1 MMVSVIIP
9 SYNSEK
15 TILGCLSSLLDQSYK
30 SDYEIMLVD
39 SSIDATPSIVK
50 TKFPQIQYFHF
61 DKKTDPGTAR
71 NYGVKN
77 SRGDP
82 ILFIDSDCVAEKD
95 WIYRHVQF
103 HNDHPEVAAIG
114 GSVING
120 NNSKDIVG
128 WSSYFG
134 EFREFLPQ
142 NPENFTF
149 HIPTLN
155 ISYKRWVFEKY
166 GFFDP
171 NFYPQ
176 EDLVFNYSITNQ
188 GEKIF
193 FDPLIK
199 VRHTH
204 RSRLRPFLRHQYNIG
219 SKTSQV
225 LKIIPLPGHHIARNK
240 VLFIVVGPALPFIKF
255 FRTIRVIFRYKP
267 IQIIR
272 RILAII
278 VLKIGLIFWFFG
290 FSHGVFSGE
299 MGGVK

>member
-1 MMVSVIIP
+1 MVSVIIP

-15 TILGCLSSLLDQSYK
+15 TISGCLSSLSVQSYK
-30 SDYEIMLVD
+30 SEYEIILVD
-39 SSIDATPSIVK
+39 SSADKTPSIVHSQ
-50 TKFPQIQYFHF
+50 FPQIQYFQF
-61 DKKTDPGTAR
+61 EKKTDPGTAR
-71 NYGVKN
+71 NYGVIH
-77 SRGDP
+77 SRGNL

-95 WIYRHVQF
+95 WINRHVQF
-103 HNDHPEVAAIG
+103 HKDHPEVAAIG

-120 NNSKDIVG
+120 NESKDIVG

-166 GFFDP
+166 GFFNP

-176 EDLVFNYSITNQ
+176 EDLVFNYAITNK

-204 RSRLRPFLRHQYNIG
+204 RSSLKPFLRHQYNIG

-225 LKIIPLPGHHIARNK
+225 LKIIPLPGHHIAKNK
-240 VLFIVVGPALPFIKF
+240 VLFIIVGPVLPLVKF
-255 FRTIRVIFRYKP
+255 FRTIKVIFSYKP
-267 IQIIR
+267 IQIIQR
-272 RILAII
+272 TLSII
-278 VLKIGLIFWFFG
+278 VLKVGLIFWFFG
-290 FSHGVFSGE
+290 FFHGVFSRE